1 MRIAFAAAAAA
12 LVTLSVTASD
22 HALAQDRGRDQGWDW
37 NQPTTLRTGWYGA
50 LTGAWLIPEDTDG
63 SGVTIERDD
72 GWGLFGAAGYRFPGN
87 FRVEGELGYSTMDF
101 DSARFGAGTVGLGGD
116 VDMYS
121 LTGAGYYDIPTGT
134 IFTPYIGGGA
144 GVVHQRL
151 DRASATLGGSTVAAD
166 DDSSTDLTA
175 FAEAGLTVKVAQFE
189 LVPSYRYQ
197 WINDGDGGFDDSE
210 IHMLRLGL
218 RHWF

>member
-1 MRIAFAAAAAA
+1 MRIALAATVSA
-12 LVTLSVTASD
+12 LLALPLVVSEAS
-22 HALAQDRGRDQGWDW
+22 AQDRSRDDTVSW
-37 NQPTTLRTGWYGA
+37 NQPTTLRTGPYVG
-50 LTGAWLIPEDTDG
+50 LTGAWLMPEDTDG
-63 SGVTIERDD
+63 NGITLERED
-72 GWGLFGAAGYRFPGN
+72 GWGVFLAYGHRFTGG

-101 DSARFGAGTVGLGGD
+101 DRARFGGGSAALGGD

-134 IFTPYIGGGA
+134 MLTPFIGAGA

-151 DRASATLGGSTVAAD
+151 DRASATLGGVTVAAD
-166 DDSSTDLTA
+166 DDSSTDFTA

-210 IHMLRLGL
+210 LHILRLGL

>member
-1 MRIAFAAAAAA
+1 MRIALAATLSALLALPVIATDAAAQSRSSEE
-12 LVTLSVTASD
+12 LSWS
-22 HALAQDRGRDQGWDW
+22 
-37 NQPTTLRTGWYGA
+37 QPTTLRTGPYWG
-50 LTGAWLIPEDTDG
+50 LTGAWLMPEDTDG
-63 SGVTIERDD
+63 NGFTLERED
-72 GWGLFGAAGYRFPGN
+72 GWGAFLAYGHRFQGG

-101 DSARFGAGTVGLGGD
+101 DRARRGGASTTLGGD

-121 LTGAGYYDIPTGT
+121 LTGAGYYDVPTGT
-134 IFTPYIGGGA
+134 MLTPFIGAGA

-151 DRASATLGGSTVAAD
+151 DRASATVGGVTLTAD

-175 FAEAGLTVKVAQFE
+175 FAEAGLTVKLAQFE

-197 WINDGDGGFDDSE
+197 WINDGDGGFDDTE
-210 IHMLRLGL
+210 LHMLRLGL

>member
-1 MRIAFAAAAAA
+1 MRIALAASLSALLALPVIATDAA
-12 LVTLSVTASD
+12 
-22 HALAQDRGRDQGWDW
+22 AQDRSRGEELSWS
-37 NQPTTLRTGWYGA
+37 QPTTLRTGPYWG
-50 LTGAWLIPEDTDG
+50 LTGAWLMPEDIDG
-63 SGVTIERDD
+63 NGVTIGRED
-72 GWGLFGAAGYRFPGN
+72 GWGAFLAYGHRFTGG

-101 DSARFGAGTVGLGGD
+101 DTARFPAGTAALGGD

-134 IFTPYIGGGA
+134 MLTPFVGAGA

-151 DRASATLGGSTVAAD
+151 DRGTATLGGVTVAAD
-166 DDSSTDLTA
+166 DDSTTDLTA
-175 FAEAGLTVKVAQFE
+175 FAEAGLTVKLAQFE

-197 WINDGDGGFDDSE
+197 WINDGDGGFDDTE
-210 IHMLRLGL
+210 LHMLRLGL